1 MSKHIKESE
10 KKQVNFVDIIVP
22 VFNEEENLNLLLER
36 TTKSLENVPY
46 KYRIILVDDGSSDRS
61 TDIIREWITKKPE
74 NIVLIC
80 LNRNY
85 GQHAAI
91 IAGFENCDA
100 DVIITIDADLQ
111 NPPEAIPT
119 LVQKVQEGYDIVY
132 TTRGGGR
139 KDNIFRRASSILKDY
154 MVRKITRSNMRD
166 SGCML
171 IAYRKEIIDVVLRC
185 NERFIYIPV
194 LANSFTKKTTEI
206 VVEHAK
212 RAYGESKYNFW
223 KLLQLFFDILTG
235 STFMPL
241 RFLTIFGGMMCIAG
255 LSAGIL
261 LIILRLLFGSAWA
274 MNGVFTLFGVLFFFV
289 GVQFFVFGIFG
300 EYICRISMDVRNR
313 PKFVIAS
320 KEGNI
325 NKTIDARL

>member
-10 KKQVNFVDIIVP
+10 EKKRINSADIIVP
-22 VFNEEENLNLLLER
+22 VFNEEGSLNLLLER
-36 TTKSLENVPY
+36 ITKSLENVSC
-46 KYRIILVDDGSSDRS
+46 KYRIILVDDGSIDQSVN
-61 TDIIREWITKKPE
+61 IIREWITKKPE
-74 NIVLIC
+74 NIALIC

-91 IAGFENCDA
+91 IAGFENSDA
-100 DVIITIDADLQ
+100 EAVITIDADLQ

-119 LVQKVQEGYDIVY
+119 LIKKLEEGYDIVY

-139 KDNIFRRASSILKDY
+139 KDNIFRRMSSLLKDY
-154 MVRKITRSNMRD
+154 MVRKITGSNMRD

-171 IAYRKEIIDVVLRC
+171 IAYRKEIIEVVLRC

-206 VVEHAK
+206 VVAHAK

-241 RFLTIFGGMMCIAG
+241 RFLTIFGGIMSVAG

-261 LIILRLLFGSAWA
+261 LIVLRLLFGSVWA
-274 MNGVFTLFGVLFFFV
+274 MDGVFTLFGILFFFV

-320 KEGNI
+320 REGNI
-325 NKTIDARL
+325 KETPD